1 MRKLRAYMRFSP
13 VSSQSNISCFSTFI
27 LAGMYTTS
35 NALSRTLHLLAIHP
49 DVQEKLRAEIV
60 EAQGGDRSDIPY
72 DDIVKLLF
80 LDAVCRETLRL
91 YAPVILSAPRVYV
104 ISPHL
109 ASLVLSDPANSAAR
123 DVALPLDQ
131 PVRGR
136 DGKQITEI
144 VVPRGTAVQVH
155 YQASNVNKVLWGED
169 AKEWKPER
177 WLSPLPASLEEARIP
192 GVYAHL

>member
-1 MRKLRAYMRFSP
+1 M
-13 VSSQSNISCFSTFI
+13 
-27 LAGMYTTS
+27 
-35 NALSRTLHLLAIHP
+35 LSLHP
-49 DVQEKLRAEIV
+49 DVQEKLREELIAVDAARGELDHDQLN
-60 EAQGGDRSDIPY
+60 ALP
-72 DDIVKLLF
+72 LLE
-80 LDAVCRETLRL
+80 AVCRETLRL

-109 ASLVLSDPANSAAR
+109 ASLALSDPANSAAR

-177 WLSPLPASLEEARIP
+177 WLSPLPASLEDARIP